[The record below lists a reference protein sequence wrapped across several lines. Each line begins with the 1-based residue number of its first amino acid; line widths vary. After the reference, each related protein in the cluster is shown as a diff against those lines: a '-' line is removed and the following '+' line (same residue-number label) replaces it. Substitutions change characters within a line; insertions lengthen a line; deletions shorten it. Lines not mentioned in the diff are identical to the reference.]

1 MKFEELLLR
10 AKVGDEA
17 AITVF
22 IENYKPMLIKA
33 SIIDGVFDEDL
44 YQELCV
50 VLMKCIEHFVI

>member
-10 AKVGDEA
+10 AKVGDEVA
-17 AITVF
+17 VTAF
-22 IENYKPMLIKA
+22 IEHYKPMLIKA
-33 SIIDGVFDEDL
+33 SILNGVFDEDL